1 MIFVDS
7 SYYIAIADT
16 KDQWHKKSLE
26 LSEYIEINTSVVS
39 SFIISEVVT
48 EIGRRSGGKVSY
60 NLYNYFTDNCKIIYI
75 DRDLLSESMEIVLKY
90 DGILSLADAASVTIM
105 DNMKIGEIIS
115 FDSDFDK
122 VDFINRIHTLQQYS
136 SRV

>member
-16 KDQWHKKSLE
+16 KDQWHKKALE
-26 LSEYIEINTSVVS
+26 LSEYIETNISVVS

-48 EIGRRSGGKVSY
+48 EIGRRSGGKVAY

-75 DRDLLSESMEIVLKY
+75 NRDLLSESMEIVLKY
-90 DGILSLADAASVTIM
+90 DGTLSLADAASVTIM

-115 FDSDFDK
+115 YDSDFDK
-122 VDFINRIHTLQQYS
+122 VDFINRIHTLQ
-136 SRV
+136 

>member
-26 LSEYIEINTSVVS
+26 LSEYIENSISVVS

-48 EIGRRSGGKVSY
+48 EIGRRSGGKVAY

-90 DGILSLADAASVTIM
+90 DGTLSLADAASVTIM

-122 VDFINRIHTLQQYS
+122 VNFINRIHTLQ
-136 SRV
+136 

>member
-7 SYYIAIADT
+7 SYYIAIVDT

-26 LSEYIEINTSVVS
+26 LSEYIENSISVVS

-48 EIGRRSGGKVSY
+48 EIGRRSGGKVAY

-90 DGILSLADAASVTIM
+90 DGTLSLADAASIAIM

-122 VDFINRIHTLQQYS
+122 VDFIRRIHTL
-136 SRV
+136 

>member
-16 KDQWHKKSLE
+16 KDQWHKKALE
-26 LSEYIEINTSVVS
+26 LSEYVENNSSVVS

-48 EIGRRSGGKVSY
+48 EIGRRSGGKVAY
-60 NLYNYFTDNCKIIYI
+60 APYNYFTDNCEIIYI
-75 DRDLLSESMEIVLKY
+75 DRGMISESMEIVLKY
-90 DGILSLADAASVTIM
+90 DGTLSLADATSVTIM

-122 VDFINRIHTLQQYS
+122 VDFINRIHTLQ
-136 SRV
+136 

>member
-16 KDQWHKKSLE
+16 KDKWHEKSLE
-26 LSEYIEINTSVVS
+26 LSEYIETNITVVS

-48 EIGRRSGGKVSY
+48 EIGRRSGGKAAY
-60 NLYNYFTDNCKIIYI
+60 NLYNYFTDNCEIIYI
-75 DRDLLSESMEIVLKY
+75 DRDLLVESMGIFLKY
-90 DGILSLADAASVTIM
+90 DGTLSLADAASIAIM
-105 DNMKIGEIIS
+105 DNMKISEIAS

-122 VDFINRIHTLQQYS
+122 VGFITRIHTLQ
-136 SRV
+136 

>member
-7 SYYIAIADT
+7 SYYIAIADI
-16 KDQWHKKSLE
+16 KDQWHKKSIE
-26 LSEYIEINTSVVS
+26 LSEYIENNSSVVS

-48 EIGRRSGGKVSY
+48 EIGRRSGGKVAY
-60 NLYNYFTDNCKIIYI
+60 ALYNYFTDNCEIIYI
-75 DRDLLSESMEIVLKY
+75 DKDMLSESMGIVLKY
-90 DGILSLADAASVTIM
+90 DGALSLADATSVAIM

-122 VDFINRIHTLQQYS
+122 VSFINRIHTLQ
-136 SRV
+136 

>member
-1 MIFVDS
+1 MILVDS

-16 KDQWHKKSLE
+16 KDQWHKRALE
-26 LSEYIEINTSVVS
+26 LSEYIGNNSSIVS

-48 EIGRRSGGKVSY
+48 EIGRRSSGKVAY
-60 NLYNYFTDNCKIIYI
+60 NIYNYFIDNCKIIYI
-75 DRDLLSESMEIVLKY
+75 DRDLLVESMEIVLKY
-90 DGILSLADAASVTIM
+90 DGALSLADAASIAIM

-122 VDFINRIHTLQQYS
+122 VDFISRIHTLQ
-136 SRV
+136 

>member
-7 SYYIAIADT
+7 SYYIAISDT

-26 LSEYIEINTSVVS
+26 LSEYIENSISVVS

-48 EIGRRSGGKVSY
+48 EIGRRSGGKVAY
-60 NLYNYFTDNCKIIYI
+60 TLYNYFTDNCKIIYI
-75 DRDLLSESMEIVLKY
+75 DRDMLSESMEIVLKY
-90 DGILSLADAASVTIM
+90 DGTLSLADAASVTIM
-105 DNMKIGEIIS
+105 DNMKISEIIS

-122 VDFINRIHTLQQYS
+122 VNFINRIYALQ
-136 SRV
+136 

>member
-7 SYYIAIADT
+7 SYYIAIADAR
-16 KDQWHKKSLE
+16 DQWHKKALE
-26 LSEYIEINTSVVS
+26 LSEYIETNISVVS

-48 EIGRRSGGKVSY
+48 EIGRRSGGKVAY

-90 DGILSLADAASVTIM
+90 DGTLSLADAASVAIM
-105 DNMKIGEIIS
+105 DNMKIGEIVS

-122 VDFINRIHTLQQYS
+122 VDFINRIYTLQ
-136 SRV
+136 

>member
-16 KDQWHKKSLE
+16 KDQWYEKALE
-26 LSEYIEINTSVVS
+26 LSEYIESNINVVS

-48 EIGRRSGGKVSY
+48 EIGRRSGGKVAY
-60 NLYNYFTDNCKIIYI
+60 NLYNYFTDNCEIIYI
-75 DRDLLSESMEIVLKY
+75 DRDLLVESMGIFLKY
-90 DGILSLADAASVTIM
+90 DGTLSLADAASIAIM
-105 DNMKIGEIIS
+105 DNMKISEIVS

-122 VDFINRIHTLQQYS
+122 VDFINRIYTLQ
-136 SRV
+136 

>member
-26 LSEYIEINTSVVS
+26 LSEYVENSISVVS

-48 EIGRRSGGKVSY
+48 EIGRRSGGKVAY

-75 DRDLLSESMEIVLKY
+75 DRDLLSESMKIVLKY
-90 DGILSLADAASVTIM
+90 DGTLSLADAASVTIM
-105 DNMKIGEIIS
+105 DTMKISEIIS

-122 VDFINRIHTLQQYS
+122 VDFINRIYTL
-136 SRV
+136 